1 MVAECPAA
9 RVDRQVCE
17 TKHRFCPGAT
27 MSELVQ
33 IIVLMAV
40 PAAVLLGLRRVV
52 IRQNRRLDAAGAR
65 ATSP

>member
-1 MVAECPAA
+1 
-9 RVDRQVCE
+9 
-17 TKHRFCPGAT
+17 
-27 MSELVQ
+27 MSEMVQ